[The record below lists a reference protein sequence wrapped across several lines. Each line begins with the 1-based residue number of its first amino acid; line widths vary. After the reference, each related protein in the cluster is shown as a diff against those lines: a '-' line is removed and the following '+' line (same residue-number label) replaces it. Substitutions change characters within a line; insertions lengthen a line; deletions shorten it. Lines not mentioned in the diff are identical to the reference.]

1 MTTFKN
7 YRRYRELKLRNAYF
21 LAGMNNVVLPA
32 LRGAILAFVLIIAV
46 ALVTHTV
53 EASQLSADNRVA
65 AKVAEQ
71 AATIKA
77 LSGLLDTC
85 LSPGDHPI
93 TIGDELW
100 FCGATNSGIKK

>member
-1 MTTFKN
+1 MTILKN
-7 YRRYRELKLRNAYF
+7 YRRYREIKLRNAYF
-21 LAGMNNVVLPA
+21 LAGMNNVVIPVIKGAVMA
-32 LRGAILAFVLIIAV
+32 LLVVLAYGIVSR
-46 ALVTHTV
+46 TV
-53 EASQLSADNRVA
+53 EASQSAADNRVA

-71 AATIKA
+71 AAVIKA
-77 LSGLLDTC
+77 MSGLLEKC

>member
-1 MTTFKN
+1 MTTFTN
-7 YRRYRELKLRNAYF
+7 YRRYRELQLRNAYM
-21 LAGMNNVVLPA
+21 LSGMSNVILPA
-32 LRGAILAFVLIIAV
+32 LRGAFLAFVAILAYGIIS
-46 ALVTHTV
+46 HTV
-53 EASQLSADNRVA
+53 EAGQLSADNRVS

-71 AATIKA
+71 AATLKA
-77 LSGLLDTC
+77 LSGLLEKC